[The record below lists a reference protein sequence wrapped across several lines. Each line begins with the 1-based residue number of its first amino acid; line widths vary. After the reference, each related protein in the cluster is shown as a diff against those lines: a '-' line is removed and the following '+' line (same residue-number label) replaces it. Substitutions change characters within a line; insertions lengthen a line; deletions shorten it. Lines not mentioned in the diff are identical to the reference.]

1 MDVEKSVAVEASD
14 LYSSR
19 TNNNKGT
26 GIHRVGETGVPMT
39 PSSSIISRMMKV
51 EMFRYA
57 SQLIKCKTYQP
68 LLCTSYNLFEV
79 MFMRNVIF

>member
-1 MDVEKSVAVEASD
+1 
-14 LYSSR
+14 
-19 TNNNKGT
+19 
-26 GIHRVGETGVPMT
+26 MT

-68 LLCTSYNLFEV
+68 LLCTSYNLFEA